1 MDLAGIQV
9 PDQFGQAK
17 NLCLSSPWVKIQ
29 EGSRESLGPG
39 SGQSEMTVEDRTKEG
54 PGSNSVADS

>member
-17 NLCLSSPWVKIQ
+17 NLCLSSPWVKLQ

-39 SGQSEMTVEDRTKEG
+39 PGSGQSETDCGRRRPRKTLGATV
-54 PGSNSVADS
+54 

>member
-17 NLCLSSPWVKIQ
+17 NLCLSSPWVKLQ

-39 SGQSEMTVEDRTKEG
+39 SGQSETDCGRRRPRKTLGATV
-54 PGSNSVADS
+54 